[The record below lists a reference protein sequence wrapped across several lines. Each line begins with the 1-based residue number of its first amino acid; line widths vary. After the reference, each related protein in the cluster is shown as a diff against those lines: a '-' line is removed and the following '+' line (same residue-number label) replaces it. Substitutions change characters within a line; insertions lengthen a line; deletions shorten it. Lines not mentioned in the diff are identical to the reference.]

1 MSIIK
6 YIIKPFF
13 IVSKP
18 CTINQYVSYILKSY
32 LLAILFI
39 ALSGGIIITI
49 DPYLSKLVG
58 SNSILSDFRKANDT
72 LLKVY
77 GFYSF
82 IVVCII
88 VPMIEE
94 AIFRHPLAL
103 NKSAFPIAF
112 GLLFYR
118 FSGDNFFKVS
128 FLEHTTYLRIVGA
141 LLIYFLIYKF
151 QREIWLQN
159 LRNRYFKYFFWFSA
173 FLFATVHISNIPNLN
188 ACYIPVYFI
197 YVLPQLIMGLFLG
210 SVQVNRG
217 YWGAVILHFL
227 FNSMSFI
234 F

>member
-13 IVSKP
+13 ISSNSCSIK
-18 CTINQYVSYILKSY
+18 QYVSYILKSY
-32 LLAILFI
+32 LLAVLFI
-39 ALSGGIIITI
+39 ALSGGIIII
-49 DPYLSKLVG
+49 VDPYLSKLVG
-58 SNSILSDFRKANDT
+58 TNSILSDFRKADDS
-72 LLKVY
+72 LLKGY

-82 IVVCII
+82 FVVCII
-88 VPMIEE
+88 VPIIEE
-94 AIFRHPLAL
+94 AIFRLPLAL

-112 GLLFYR
+112 GVIFYR

-128 FLEHTTYLRIVGA
+128 LLEHTTYLRIFGA
-141 LLIYFLIYKF
+141 LLIYYLIYKF

-159 LRNRYFKYFFWFSA
+159 LRNRYFKFFFWLSA
-173 FLFATVHISNIPNLN
+173 FLFASVHISNNPNLN
-188 ACYIPVYFI
+188 ACYLPLYFV